1 MQSMTG
7 YFLLIQFADKSGNTR
22 AGVVSDDGQYVREIN
37 ADSGVY
43 GLARVALREG
53 RSLLQQVKEQ
63 GFLGEHNYDTLVES
77 DRFLP
82 PVTHPEPAHC
92 MLSGTGLTYR
102 ASAEGRDAMHKAAA
116 AGNATDTIRMY
127 EIGEA
132 GGRPPEGHIG
142 SPPEWFYKGDG
153 TSLVAPGA
161 DLPLPAFAEDG
172 GDEVELAG
180 VYIVDT
186 DGSPVR
192 IGVTLSN
199 EYADHEIEKQN
210 YLYLAHS
217 KLRAAAI
224 GPELLVGDVPG
235 SFPGQVVIRRNAVPI
250 WRKEFV
256 LGEDHMCHTIGNL
269 EHHHF
274 KYAQFRRPGD
284 VHVHFFGAAAVSFS
298 EGVRT
303 QPGDIFE
310 ISAKPFTKP
319 LVNRL
324 APVADEGLIEVRAL

>member
-1 MQSMTG
+1 MV
-7 YFLLIQFADKSGNTR
+7 SGK
-22 AGVVSDDGQYVREIN
+22 GHVIREIN
-37 ADSGVY
+37 AESGIY
-43 GLARVALREG
+43 GLATDALRNG
-53 RSLLQQVKEQ
+53 RSLVDQIEFE
-63 GFLGEHNYDTLVES
+63 GFSGEHDYDTLV
-77 DRFLP
+77 DAGRLMP
-82 PVTHPEPAHC
+82 PVIHPDPAHC

-102 ASAEGRDAMHKAAA
+102 ASAESRDAMHKAAA
-116 AGNATDTIRMY
+116 AGHATDTIRMY
-127 EIGEA
+127 QIGEA
-132 GGRPPEGHIG
+132 GGRPGNGEVGA
-142 SPPEWFYKGDG
+142 PPEWFYKGDG
-153 TSLVAPGA
+153 SSLVAPGA

-180 VYIVDT
+180 VYIVDER
-186 DGSPVR
+186 GNPVR

-235 SFPGQVVIRRNAVPI
+235 SFPGEVNVLRDGESI
-250 WRKEFV
+250 WRKKFA

-303 QPGDIFE
+303 QPGDVFE
-310 ISAKPFTKP
+310 ISAQPFTKP
-319 LVNRL
+319 LVNRI
-324 APVADEGLIEVRAL
+324 AASADEGLIEVRAL

>member
-1 MQSMTG
+1 MTG
-7 YFLLIQFADKSGNTR
+7 FLLLIQFTDPAGNTR
-22 AGVVSDDGQYVREIN
+22 AGLVSEDGQYVREID
-37 ADSGVY
+37 ADNGVY
-43 GLARVALREG
+43 GLATAALQRG
-53 RSLLQQVKEQ
+53 RKLAQQVEAQ
-63 GFLGEHNYDTLVES
+63 GFLGEHDYDTLVQS
-77 DRFLP
+77 GRLLP
-82 PVTHPEPAHC
+82 PVTHPDPARC

-132 GGRPPEGHIG
+132 GGRPPEGQIG

-153 TSLVAPGA
+153 SSLVAPGA

-180 VYIVDT
+180 VYIVDANG
-186 DGSPVR
+186 DPVR

-224 GPELLVGDVPG
+224 GPELLVGEVPG
-235 SFPGQVVIRRNAVPI
+235 SFPGEIVIRRDRDTI
-250 WRKEFV
+250 WRKGFA

-298 EGVRT
+298 EGVKT
-303 QPGDIFE
+303 QPGDVFE
-310 ISAKPFTKP
+310 ISAQPFTKP
-319 LVNRL
+319 LVNRI
-324 APVADEGLIEVRAL
+324 AAVGDEGLIEVRAL